1 MTALHLDAESVEA
14 VARRVTELLR
24 EGGLA
29 GQAELVDTAEVARR
43 FGVSRDYLYTHAEDL
58 GAVRLGSGPKARLR
72 FDPERVRETL
82 AARPQEPSHPVSRPP
97 RRTGRRSNVAEL
109 LPVRGSRA

>member
-1 MTALHLDAESVEA
+1 MTALRLDAESVEA

-24 EGGLA
+24 EGGID
-29 GQAELVDTAEVARR
+29 GQAELVDAAEVARR
-43 FGVSRDYLYTHAEDL
+43 FGVSRDYLYAHAEDL

-82 AARPQEPSHPVSRPP
+82 AARPQEPSQPAVSRPP
-97 RRTGRRSNVAEL
+97 RRTRQRSNAEL
-109 LPVRGSRA
+109 LPVRGGRA